1 MHGDCFG
8 SVLTPKGKTRPP
20 IIVRNGLICEPM
32 ESEPVIWVSQVATL
46 CPDTPSPVAQKP
58 PSGVILIPPSV
69 LKRSRNSDT
78 VKTLRSSQKMIRGT
92 TDVPRTK
99 SQMPVAKV
107 TIKAQTKFPTRL
119 VARYRFNGEASFK
132 DFFASSATN
141 QPRRNTGT
149 ARNRETLWPR
159 NTRRSNLHHPRQY

>member
-1 MHGDCFG
+1 
-8 SVLTPKGKTRPP
+8 
-20 IIVRNGLICEPM
+20 M

-119 VARYRFNGEASFK
+119 LARYRFNGEASFK
-132 DFFASSATN
+132 DSLRAQRQTSQEET
-141 QPRRNTGT
+141 Q
-149 ARNRETLWPR
+149 ARPAIAKHFGREIRADRIFITLGNIDPSQNCR
-159 NTRRSNLHHPRQY
+159 G